1 MIKLKVSTLTL
12 QLNFIFSIENKLL
25 IFLPRLKRLGESFL
39 YPHRVERS
47 GMFKSRVLCIISSSV
62 SNYVLMSASPFAE
75 LVVYLGYLSE
85 CSFISMYSRL
95 GIPLLSLI
103 ICKSNFL
110 LFFQT
115 LLKNIFSKVASS
127 CPFCFSLFYIL

>member
-1 MIKLKVSTLTL
+1 MIKLKVSTL
-12 QLNFIFSIENKLL
+12 QLNFMFSTENKLL
-25 IFLPRLKRLGESFL
+25 IFLPRLKWLAESFL
-39 YPHRVERS
+39 YPHRGGRR

-62 SNYVLMSASPFAE
+62 SNYVLMSASPFTE
-75 LVVYLGYLSE
+75 LVYLGSLSE

-103 ICKSNFL
+103 IYNSNFL

-115 LLKNIFSKVASS
+115 LLKNIFSKVVSS
-127 CPFCFSLFYIL
+127 CSFCFSLFYIL